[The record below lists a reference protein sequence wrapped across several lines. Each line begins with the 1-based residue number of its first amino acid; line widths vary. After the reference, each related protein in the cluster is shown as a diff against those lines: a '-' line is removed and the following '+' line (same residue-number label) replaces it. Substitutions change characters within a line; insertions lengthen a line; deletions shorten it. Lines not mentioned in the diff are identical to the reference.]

1 VATVAEMFYDDDA
14 DLSVIQ
20 GKKVA
25 VIGYGSQGHAHALSL
40 RDSGVDVR
48 VGLAEGSASRPKAE
62 AEGLTVASVADAVRE
77 ADLVV
82 ILTPDQVQR
91 TVYAEHIQPNLKPGA
106 GLLFGHGFNI
116 RFGYIKPEPGSDV
129 LMVAP
134 KGPGH
139 LVRRE
144 YVDGRGVPV
153 LLAVEQD
160 ASGTAWDVAK
170 SYAKAI
176 GGLRAGGIR
185 TTFTEECETDLFG
198 EQAVLCGGASQLVMY
213 GFETLVEAGYQ
224 PEVAY
229 FECLHELKLIVDL
242 MIEGGIA
249 KQRWSVS
256 DTAEYGD
263 YVSGPRVIDPRVKE
277 NMQAVLA
284 DIRNGAFAQRFIDD
298 QDAGAPEFKALR
310 EKGAQHPIEATG
322 KELRGLMS
330 WIKDTDS
337 DYVEGSAAR

>member
-1 VATVAEMFYDDDA
+1 MAEMFYDDDA

-25 VIGYGSQGHAHALSL
+25 VIGYGSQGHAHALNL

-48 VGLAEGSASRPKAE
+48 VGLAEGSRSRAKAQ
-62 AEGLTVASVADAVRE
+62 AEGLTVLSVAEAVKE

-91 TVYAEHIQPNLKPGA
+91 TVYANEIKPNLKDGA
-106 GLLFGHGFNI
+106 ALLFGHGFNI
-116 RFGYIKPEPGSDV
+116 RFGYITPEAGSDV

-144 YVDGRGVPV
+144 FADGRGVPV

-160 ASGTAWDVAK
+160 PSGQAWDVAK
-170 SYAKAI
+170 SYARAI

-185 TTFTEECETDLFG
+185 TTFTEETETDLFG
-198 EQAVLCGGASQLVMY
+198 EQSVLCGGASQLVQY
-213 GFETLVEAGYQ
+213 GFEVLTEAGYQ
-224 PEVAY
+224 PEIAY
-229 FECLHELKLIVDL
+229 FEVLHELKLIVDL
-242 MIEGGIA
+242 MVEGGIA

-263 YVSGPRVIDPRVKE
+263 YVSGPRVIDSRVKE

-284 DIRNGAFAQRFIDD
+284 DIKDGTFAKRFIDD
-298 QDAGAPEFKALR
+298 QEAGAPEFTALR
-310 EKGAQHPIEATG
+310 KKGAEHPIEATG

-330 WIKDTDS
+330 WIKDSDS

>member
-1 VATVAEMFYDDDA
+1 MAEMFYDDDA
-14 DLSVIQ
+14 DLAVIQ
-20 GKKVA
+20 DRKVA
-25 VIGYGSQGHAHALSL
+25 VIGYGSQGHAHALNL

-48 VGLAEGSASRPKAE
+48 VGLAEGSKSRPKAA
-62 AEGLTVASVADAVRE
+62 AEGLRVLSVADAVTE

-91 TVYAEHIQPNLKPGA
+91 TVYAEHIEPHLREGA
-106 GLLFGHGFNI
+106 ALLFGHGFNI
-116 RFGYIKPEPGSDV
+116 RFGYIKPPAGSDV

-160 ASGTAWDVAK
+160 ASGTAWDVAR

-176 GGLRAGGIR
+176 GGLRAGGIT
-185 TTFTEECETDLFG
+185 TTFTEETETDLFG
-198 EQAVLCGGASQLVMY
+198 EQSVLCGGASQLVMY

-242 MIEGGIA
+242 MVEGGIA

-263 YVSGPRVIDPRVKE
+263 YVSGPRVIDPSVKE
-277 NMQAVLA
+277 NMKAVLA
-284 DIRNGAFAQRFIDD
+284 DIRSGAFAQRFIDD
-298 QDAGAPEFKALR
+298 QDAGAPEFTALR
-310 EKGAQHPIEATG
+310 RKGAEHPIEATG
-322 KELRGLMS
+322 RELRKLMA
-330 WIKDTDS
+330 WVDS
-337 DYVEGSAAR
+337 DRDQDYVEGSAAR

>member
-1 VATVAEMFYDDDA
+1 MAEMFYDDDA

-20 GKKVA
+20 GRKVA
-25 VIGYGSQGHAHALSL
+25 VIGYGSQGHAHALNL

-48 VGLAEGSASRPKAE
+48 VGLAEGSKSKAKAE
-62 AEGLTVASVADAVRE
+62 AEGLTVRSVADAVKE

-91 TVYAEHIQPNLKPGA
+91 HVYAKEIHPNLREGA
-106 GLLFGHGFNI
+106 ALLFGHGFNI

-144 YVDGRGVPV
+144 FADGRGVPV

-160 ASGTAWDVAK
+160 ASGQAWDLAK
-170 SYAKAI
+170 AYGKAI
-176 GGLRAGGIR
+176 GGLRAGAIK
-185 TTFTEECETDLFG
+185 TTFTEETETDLFG

-263 YVSGPRVIDPRVKE
+263 YVSGPRVIDPHVKE

-284 DIRNGAFAQRFIDD
+284 DIRSGKFAQRFIDD

-330 WIKDTDS
+330 WIKDSDS

>member
-1 VATVAEMFYDDDA
+1 VAEMFYDDDA

-20 GKKVA
+20 GRKVA
-25 VIGYGSQGHAHALSL
+25 VIGYGSQGHAHALNL

-48 VGLAEGSASRPKAE
+48 VGLADGSRSKAKAQ
-62 AEGLTVASVADAVRE
+62 AEGLKVLSVAEAVKE
-77 ADLVV
+77 ADLVM
-82 ILTPDQVQR
+82 ILTPDQAQR
-91 TVYAEHIQPNLKPGA
+91 TVYAESIAPNLRAGA
-106 GLLFGHGFNI
+106 ALFFAHGFNI
-116 RFGYIKPEPGSDV
+116 RFGYIQAPPGVDV
-129 LMVAP
+129 AMVAP

-153 LLAVEQD
+153 LVAVEKD
-160 ASGTAWDVAK
+160 ETGNAWELAK
-170 SYAKAI
+170 SYARAI

-185 TTFTEECETDLFG
+185 TTFTEETETDLFG

-242 MIEGGIA
+242 MVEGGIA

-263 YVSGPRVIDPRVKE
+263 YVSGPRVIDQRVKE
-277 NMQAVLA
+277 NMRDVLA
-284 DIRNGAFAQRFIDD
+284 DIKSGAFAKRFIAD
-298 QDAGAPEFKALR
+298 QDAGAPEFIALR
-310 EKGAQHPIEATG
+310 EKGASHPIEATG
-322 KELRGLMS
+322 RKLRGLMS
-330 WIKDTDS
+330 WIKASDS